1 MCANMDESPF
11 DAPAGVTYGTNTS
24 TDERIRSR
32 MTPSAIDRS
41 IDPRAYLSLGRQEPV
56 FSRLIAIYGHPA
68 PFDWHDGGRTGAS
81 QFAAMLLHIVG
92 QQISAAAAFQI
103 YDRVAAACGGIP
115 TATAILAVGAS
126 ALRGTGLS
134 SAKVAYVLAL
144 AEAQSNGVI
153 DIEGMTDRDDA
164 AIIAELTAI
173 RGIGLWS
180 AQTFLIHNLARPDVL
195 PAADLG
201 IRRAIAAHWR
211 LDDLPSPNEVQALAA
226 AWAPYRSYAAALLWR
241 SLAPANEES
250 DPKAR
255 ALQAETEAS
264 TSASPGK
271 RHR

>member
-1 MCANMDESPF
+1 MDESPF
-11 DAPAGVTYGTNTS
+11 DAPARRTHGIKTS
-24 TDERIRSR
+24 TDERVVSS
-32 MTPSAIDRS
+32 MTPPVIDRS
-41 IDPRAYLSLGRQEPV
+41 VDPRAYLNLDRQEPV
-56 FSRLIAIYGHPA
+56 FGRLIAVYGHPA

-103 YDRVAAACGGIP
+103 YDRVAAACGEIP
-115 TATAILAVGAS
+115 TAAAILTVGAP

-134 SAKVAYVLAL
+134 SAKVSYILAL

-153 DIEGMTDRDDA
+153 DIEAMSDLDDA
-164 AIIAELTAI
+164 TIIAELTAI

-201 IRRAIAAHWR
+201 IRRAIAVQWR
-211 LDDLPSPNEVQALAA
+211 LENLPNPNAVRGRAA

-255 ALQAETEAS
+255 ALAAEAKAS
-264 TSASPGK
+264 MSASMGK
-271 RHR
+271 QHR

>member
-1 MCANMDESPF
+1 MDESPF
-11 DAPAGVTYGTNTS
+11 DAPARRTHGISTS
-24 TDERIRSR
+24 THEWIVPS
-32 MTPSAIDRS
+32 MTRSAIDRS
-41 IDPRAYLSLGRQEPV
+41 VDPRAYLDLGRREPV
-56 FSRLIAIYGHPA
+56 FGRLIAVYGHPA

-92 QQISAAAAFQI
+92 QQISAAVAFQV

-115 TATAILAVGAS
+115 SATAILSVGAP
-126 ALRGTGLS
+126 ALRAAGLS
-134 SAKVAYVLAL
+134 GAKVSYILAL

-153 DIEGMTDRDDA
+153 DIEAMSDIDDA
-164 AIIAELTAI
+164 AIISELTAI

-201 IRRAIAAHWR
+201 IRRAIAAQWR
-211 LDDLPSPNEVQALAA
+211 LKDLPSPNAVRDRAA
-226 AWAPYRSYAAALLWR
+226 VWAPYRSYAAALLWR

-255 ALQAETEAS
+255 ALAAEAEAS
-264 TSASPGK
+264 ASASTAK
-271 RHR
+271 QHR

>member
-1 MCANMDESPF
+1 
-11 DAPAGVTYGTNTS
+11 VKYGISTTS
-24 TDERIRSR
+24 DERICST
-32 MTPSAIDRS
+32 MTPAAIDRS
-41 IDPRAYLSLGRQEPV
+41 LDPRAYPRLGHQEPV
-56 FSRLIAIYGHPA
+56 FDRLIAIYGHPA

-92 QQISAAAAFQI
+92 QQISAAVAFHV

-115 TATAILAVGAS
+115 SAAAILKVGAP
-126 ALRGTGLS
+126 ALRAAGLS
-134 SAKVAYVLAL
+134 SAKASYVLAL
-144 AEAQSNGVI
+144 ADAQSTGVI
-153 DIEGMTDRDDA
+153 DIEAMTDRDDA

-201 IRRAIAAHWR
+201 IRRAIATQWR
-211 LDDLPSPNEVQALAA
+211 LDDLPTPNEVRARATK
-226 AWAPYRSYAAALLWR
+226 WAPYRSYAAALLWR
-241 SLAPANEES
+241 SLAPADEES

-255 ALQAETEAS
+255 ALSAETKAS
-264 TSASPGK
+264 TSASTGK

>member
-1 MCANMDESPF
+1 MRQP
-11 DAPAGVTYGTNTS
+11 GVTHGIDTS
-24 TDERIRSR
+24 TRKRIRSR
-32 MTPSAIDRS
+32 MTPSVIDRS
-41 IDPRAYLSLGRQEPV
+41 IDPRAYLTLGRQEPV

-92 QQISAAAAFQI
+92 QQISAVAAFQI

-115 TATAILAVGAS
+115 TATTILTVGAS
-126 ALRGTGLS
+126 ALRGAGLS
-134 SAKVAYVLAL
+134 SAKVGYVLAL
-144 AEAQSNGVI
+144 AEAQSNGTI
-153 DIEGMTDRDDA
+153 DIEAMTVLDDA

-201 IRRAIAAHWR
+201 IRRAIAAQWR
-211 LDDLPSPNEVQALAA
+211 LEDLPSPSAVQATAA

-241 SLAPANEES
+241 SLAPINEES

-264 TSASPGK
+264 ASASTGK

>member
-1 MCANMDESPF
+1 
-11 DAPAGVTYGTNTS
+11 
-24 TDERIRSR
+24 
-32 MTPSAIDRS
+32 MTPVVIDRS
-41 IDPRAYLSLGRQEPV
+41 VDPRAYVSLGRMEPV
-56 FSRLIAIYGHPA
+56 FDRLIATYGHPA
-68 PFDWHDGGRTGAS
+68 PFEWHDGGRTGTS

-103 YDRVAAACGGIP
+103 YDRVAAACAGIP
-115 TATAILAVGAS
+115 TASAILGIGVP
-126 ALRGTGLS
+126 ALRGAGLS
-134 SAKVAYVLAL
+134 SAKVSYVLAL

-153 DIEGMTDRDDA
+153 DIEAMTDRDDA

-201 IRRAIAAHWR
+201 IRRAIAAQWQ
-211 LDDLPSPNEVQALAA
+211 LEDLPSPNAVQARASG
-226 AWAPYRSYAAALLWR
+226 WAPYRSYAAALLWR

-255 ALQAETEAS
+255 ALRAETEAS
-264 TSASPGK
+264 TSGSTGK